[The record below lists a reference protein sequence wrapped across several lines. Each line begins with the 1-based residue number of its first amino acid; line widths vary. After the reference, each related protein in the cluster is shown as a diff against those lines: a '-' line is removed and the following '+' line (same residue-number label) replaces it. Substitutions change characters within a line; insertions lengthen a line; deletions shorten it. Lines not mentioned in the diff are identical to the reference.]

1 MSLLNE
7 VRADWVYPG
16 YKVKY
21 RGRTYRVL
29 DVAYRQTL
37 ILIALEPLEKHRS
50 RVVIFSLRPTD
61 YLQLLES

>member
-21 RGRTYRVL
+21 HGRTYRVL
-29 DVAYRQTL
+29 DVGYRATR
-37 ILIALEPLEKHRS
+37 ILIAFEPLEQHRS
-50 RVVIFSLRPTD
+50 RVVIFSFHPAD